1 MADEKLKL
9 MDLTKKVT
17 KKEDGER
24 IDKVGI
30 IGAGIMGQ
38 GIAQTIAAKGVDVI
52 VVEKD
57 EPSLKNS
64 IQNLTKSMENEI
76 ARWSLTKSE
85 LKGIMAKIKWSIRM
99 EDIKDCD
106 LIIEAVEE
114 NIDVKVKIFKELE
127 ELAKPHTIFV
137 SNTST
142 LSLTK
147 IGEKIKRRDR
157 FIGMHFIHPVP
168 KIPIV
173 ELGKEVST
181 SEKTVHRIKDF
192 LKKIGKRPIEV
203 YEYPGFI
210 TTRVMMPMIN
220 ESIHILMEGLADTK
234 EIDCAIKLGFNFKM
248 GPLEMADA
256 MGLDDVL
263 SWMKQLWNALGEP
276 QFRPCPLIRKLVR
289 EKKLGKKV
297 GEGFYKY
304 DAQGKIIS

>member
-1 MADEKLKL
+1 MAEEKLKL
-9 MDLTKKVT
+9 TDLTKKVT

-30 IGAGIMGQ
+30 IGAGVMGQ
-38 GIAQTIAAKGVDVI
+38 GIAQSIAAKGVDVI

-57 EPSLKNS
+57 EPSLKSS
-64 IQNLTKSMENEI
+64 IQNLTKTMENEI

-85 LKGIMAKIKWSIRM
+85 LKAIMAKIKWSLKI
-99 EDIKDCD
+99 EDVKDCD
-106 LIIEAVEE
+106 LIIEAIEE

-157 FIGMHFIHPVP
+157 FIGMHFIQPVP

-181 SEKTVHRIKDF
+181 SEKTVNRIKEF

-220 ESIHILMEGLADTK
+220 EAVHILMEGLADAK
-234 EIDCAIKLGFNFKM
+234 EIDCAMKFGFNFKM

-289 EKKLGKKV
+289 EGKLGKKV
-297 GEGFYKY
+297 GEGIYKY
-304 DAQGKIIS
+304 DAQGKILI